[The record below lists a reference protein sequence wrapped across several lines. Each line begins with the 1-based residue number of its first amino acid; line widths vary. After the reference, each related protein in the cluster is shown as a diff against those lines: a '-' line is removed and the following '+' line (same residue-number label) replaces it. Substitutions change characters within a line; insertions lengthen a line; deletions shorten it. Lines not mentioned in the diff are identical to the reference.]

1 MNRHRN
7 KVAELQAAGEPVPEE
22 LLVVLRD
29 LEKEP
34 TQLELDALLP
44 HPSLV
49 QAVEE
54 LEREQVDND
63 IPIDP
68 QILADNPQLQQITTQ
83 VEVSS
88 ESEEGEEYEFDHP
101 DLGDE
106 SAESITSD
114 SSSDDD
120 SMNTDF

>member
-1 MNRHRN
+1 
-7 KVAELQAAGEPVPEE
+7 
-22 LLVVLRD
+22 
-29 LEKEP
+29 
-34 TQLELDALLP
+34 
-44 HPSLV
+44 
-49 QAVEE
+49 
-54 LEREQVDND
+54 VDND

-114 SSSDDD
+114 SSSADD
-120 SMNTDF
+120 SMNTDFYFI